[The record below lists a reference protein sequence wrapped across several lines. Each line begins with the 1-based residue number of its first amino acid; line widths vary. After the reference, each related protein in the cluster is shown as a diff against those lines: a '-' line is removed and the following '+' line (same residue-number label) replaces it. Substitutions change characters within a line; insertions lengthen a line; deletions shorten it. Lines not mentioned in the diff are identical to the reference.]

1 MAGIKIN
8 TGVIRLKVE
17 CDGREEE
24 IVFNPDDVVFMD
36 KFVNLM
42 SEMEKKQAEY
52 DEKARELDAETE
64 TNAVGVPVNMKEKL
78 ALMLDICYFMRGQ
91 VDSVFGIGTSQKVFG
106 DANTLDMFTQFFDG
120 ITPFIQKNRAE
131 KMAKYTAATQQNVM

>member
-1 MAGIKIN
+1 
-8 TGVIRLKVE
+8 
-17 CDGREEE
+17 
-24 IVFNPDDVVFMD
+24 
-36 KFVNLM
+36 
-42 SEMEKKQAEY
+42 
-52 DEKARELDAETE
+52 
-64 TNAVGVPVNMKEKL
+64 VGVPVNMKEKL

-91 VDSVFGIGTSQKVFG
+91 MDSVFGVGTSQKVFG